1 MANDAPQY
9 DCLTCGACCA
19 SQSPGQSYVLL
30 NEADIKR
37 LRGTGLPILTL
48 QVQDSD
54 PPETLEALPTKLD
67 PNGTKV
73 CIALNGC
80 SGGINACSIY
90 EQRPRA
96 CRVFEVGG
104 YFCQDARRRFGFP
117 V

>member
-1 MANDAPQY
+1 MANDTPQY

-30 NEADIKR
+30 NEADVKR
-37 LRGTGLPILTL
+37 LHGTGLPILTL
-48 QVQDSD
+48 DVQDSE
-54 PPETLEALPTKLD
+54 PPETLEALPTKFD

-73 CIALNGC
+73 CIALGGC
-80 SGGINACSIY
+80 SGGVNACSIY